1 MFDVSLQRQSRKTWL
16 KQRERGARAALAF
29 GNRIAQNER
38 SALIKATDASALPTS
53 LNLVGA
59 QKRKAGMPNK

>member
-38 SALIKATDASALPTS
+38 SALIKATDASALPT
-53 LNLVGA
+53 
-59 QKRKAGMPNK
+59 R